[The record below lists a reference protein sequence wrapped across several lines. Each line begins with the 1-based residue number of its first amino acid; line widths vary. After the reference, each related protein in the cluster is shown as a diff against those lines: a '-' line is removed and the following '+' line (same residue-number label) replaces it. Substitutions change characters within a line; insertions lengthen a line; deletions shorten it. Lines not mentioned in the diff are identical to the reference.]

1 MDKRSKRKRNWL
13 LGTWWQKDWITW
25 TSHWLQNL
33 SPQVENV
40 RLLVWSS
47 GKRKASCGTLYLS
60 ATHTIFVEN
69 HPETRQETWVSSPV
83 CMYDPAVSYDF
94 VHCQNAASV
103 VSSRDTW
110 LWSSTHS
117 LISCLLPLFSKRNS
131 AYFYT
136 SVFTFSF
143 QIYISS
149 YTLEQRQLDWTWCVL
164 WVAMV
169 TVTHMT
175 CQVTQTY
182 TSAANLFSW
191 ILLHIWEIVF
201 DSLNMWLLQMC
212 VFGCV
217 CFRYSTAWWAV

>member
-1 MDKRSKRKRNWL
+1 MCVFWSGHQARGRPAAGRSTFLPHTPSLWKTTQRLARRHGWAL
-13 LGTWWQKDWITW
+13 L
-25 TSHWLQNL
+25 
-33 SPQVENV
+33 
-40 RLLVWSS
+40 
-47 GKRKASCGTLYLS
+47 
-60 ATHTIFVEN
+60 FVCC
-69 HPETRQETWVSSPV
+69 QL
-83 CMYDPAVSYDF
+83 SYDF

-182 TSAANLFSW
+182 TSVANLFS
-191 ILLHIWEIVF
+191 
-201 DSLNMWLLQMC
+201 
-212 VFGCV
+212 
-217 CFRYSTAWWAV
+217 